1 MTTTNRW
8 IEPFQPVLPDLP
20 LLREELLAEIEQAAR
35 DGASP
40 SELADLRRHYDQIV
54 QQGRR

>member
-1 MTTTNRW
+1 MTISKLT
-8 IEPFQPVLPDLP
+8 EPFQPVLPDLP

-40 SELADLRRHYDQIV
+40 SDLADLRRHYDQIA

>member
-1 MTTTNRW
+1 MTISKL

-40 SELADLRRHYDQIV
+40 SELADLRRHYDQIA

>member
-1 MTTTNRW
+1 MTQIL

-35 DGASP
+35 DGASAT
-40 SELADLRRHYDQIV
+40 ELADLRQHYNQIAA
-54 QQGRR
+54 QGRP

>member
-1 MTTTNRW
+1 MTTKLT
-8 IEPFQPVLPDLP
+8 EPFQPVLPDLP

-40 SELADLRRHYDQIV
+40 SDLADLRRHYDQIA

>member
-1 MTTTNRW
+1 MTQKS

-35 DGASP
+35 NGASAA
-40 SELADLRRHYDQIV
+40 ELADLRRHYDQV
-54 QQGRR
+54 VAQGRR

>member
-1 MTTTNRW
+1 MTQSS

-35 DGASP
+35 DGASAT
-40 SELADLRRHYDQIV
+40 ELADLRRHYDQIAA
-54 QQGRR
+54 QGRP

>member
-1 MTTTNRW
+1 MTTTNR

-40 SELADLRRHYDQIV
+40 AELADLRRHYDQIA

>member
-1 MTTTNRW
+1 MSP

-35 DGASP
+35 NGASAI
-40 SELADLRRHYDQIV
+40 ELADLRRHYDEIV
-54 QQGRR
+54 AQGRR

>member
-1 MTTTNRW
+1 MTTTNW
-8 IEPFQPVLPDLP
+8 LEPFQPVLPDLP
-20 LLREELLAEIEQAAR
+20 LLRAELLAEIELAAR

-40 SELADLRRHYDQIV
+40 SDLADLRRHYDQIA

>member
-1 MTTTNRW
+1 MTISKLT
-8 IEPFQPVLPDLP
+8 EPFQPVLPDLP

-35 DGASP
+35 GGASP
-40 SELADLRRHYDQIV
+40 SELADLRRHYDQIA

>member
-1 MTTTNRW
+1 MTISKL

-40 SELADLRRHYDQIV
+40 SDLADLRRHYDQIA

>member
-1 MTTTNRW
+1 MTTTKLT
-8 IEPFQPVLPDLP
+8 EPFQPVLPDLP

-40 SELADLRRHYDQIV
+40 PELADLRQHYNQIA

>member
-1 MTTTNRW
+1 MTISNLT
-8 IEPFQPVLPDLP
+8 EPFQPVLPDLP

-40 SELADLRRHYDQIV
+40 AELADLRRHYDQIA

>member
-1 MTTTNRW
+1 MTTTNR

>member
-1 MTTTNRW
+1 MATTKLT
-8 IEPFQPVLPDLP
+8 EPYQPVLPDLP

-40 SELADLRRHYDQIV
+40 SELAELRRHYDQIA

>member
-1 MTTTNRW
+1 MTTKLT
-8 IEPFQPVLPDLP
+8 EPFQPVLPDLP

-40 SELADLRRHYDQIV
+40 SDLDDLRRQ
-54 QQGRR
+54 

>member
-1 MTTTNRW
+1 MTISKLT
-8 IEPFQPVLPDLP
+8 EPFQPVLPDLP

-40 SELADLRRHYDQIV
+40 SELADLRRRYDQIA

>member
-1 MTTTNRW
+1 MTISKLT
-8 IEPFQPVLPDLP
+8 EPFQPVLPDLP

-40 SELADLRRHYDQIV
+40 SELADLRRHYDQIA